1 VPEWNVHSLL
11 ASSWLGSVNTSTT
24 VRDVHRG
31 AVLPEARAIVVA
43 VPLIILTGFWWLV
56 KHRGK

>member
-1 VPEWNVHSLL
+1 VHLLL
-11 ASSWLGSVNTSTT
+11 ASVWLWTVNTSTT
-24 VRDVHRG
+24 VPNVHGG
-31 AVLPEARAIVVA
+31 AVVPEARVVVVA

>member
-1 VPEWNVHSLL
+1 VPEWNVHSLF

-24 VRDVHRG
+24 VRDVHGG
-31 AVLPEARAIVVA
+31 AVLPEARVIVVA

>member
-1 VPEWNVHSLL
+1 MPEWNVHSLF

-24 VRDVHRG
+24 VRDVQRG
-31 AVLPEARAIVVA
+31 VVLPEARVIVVA